1 MTRTDDLMA
10 TMQRHLR
17 GTAFVFSRTTKGFD
31 IDVDLA
37 NKQWWGVLKETRLTE
52 TSSFKILLE
61 EIDSKFTIVEIP
73 RHIEW
78 AGDDAPHFVASSG
91 GGPKQSMRDEV
102 DLRVSAEPI
111 RRLVR
116 REAEGLGFRESID
129 RKKLITMLGV
139 ALGGVVAVV
148 ITIVII
154 VSAAGAG
161 S

>member
-10 TMQRHLR
+10 IMQRHMR

-37 NKQWWGVLKETRLTE
+37 NKQWWGVLKETRLSE
-52 TSSFKILLE
+52 TSSFSIVTD
-61 EIDSKFTIVEIP
+61 EIDSKYTIIEIP

-78 AGDDAPHFVASSG
+78 AGDDAPHFVASG

-102 DLRVSAEPI
+102 DLRVSHEPI

-116 REAEGLGFRESID
+116 REAEGLGFRETLD
-129 RKKLITMLGV
+129 RKKLFTMLGV

>member
-1 MTRTDDLMA
+1 
-10 TMQRHLR
+10 
-17 GTAFVFSRTTKGFD
+17 
-31 IDVDLA
+31 
-37 NKQWWGVLKETRLTE
+37 
-52 TSSFKILLE
+52 
-61 EIDSKFTIVEIP
+61 
-73 RHIEW
+73 
-78 AGDDAPHFVASSG
+78 
-91 GGPKQSMRDEV
+91 
-102 DLRVSAEPI
+102 VSAEPI